1 MFACEGVPLV
11 IATLLLGAAEAVAQP
26 SGRLDLLAR
35 ESAQWMVGS
44 VEASPTLATPTVVV
58 ITLVVALVAAL
69 LGAFLGMRRRAPARG
84 APVRARG
91 FSSGAEVLDRLQHVL
106 SDVER
111 VAGEIRTPAPSVA
124 TSATQ
129 SDATAALATSRNAP
143 AVVFAR
149 AREVERDARP
159 VLAVTGARTI
169 PAQPARGDRLEE
181 ARSLLHDGMDP
192 AGVQARTG
200 LRLAEI
206 DLLRASPRVASGS
219 YA

>member
-1 MFACEGVPLV
+1 MFACEGMPVV

-26 SGRLDLLAR
+26 SARLDLLAR

-44 VEASPTLATPTVVV
+44 VEASPALATPTVLA
-58 ITLVVALVAAL
+58 IALVATLVAAF
-69 LGAFLGMRRRAPARG
+69 LGGFLGMRRRAAARV
-84 APVRARG
+84 APGRTHG

-111 VAGEIRTPAPSVA
+111 VAGEIRTPAPSAA
-124 TSATQ
+124 TNPTS
-129 SDATAALATSRNAP
+129 SDATAALAASRNAP
-143 AVVFAR
+143 SVVFAR

-159 VLAVTGARTI
+159 VLTVTGARTVTG
-169 PAQPARGDRLEE
+169 PPTRGDRLEE